1 MSTKKKVV
9 FITGTRADYGKLKSI
24 INKLNKNFNTYIY
37 ITGMHMLSKYGST
50 YIQVVNENQKSS
62 KIKLF
67 KNQTNKEEPAS
78 IIFARTVNDFTKYI
92 LRVEPDLLLVHGDR
106 FEALAAAVSGCANNI
121 LVGHIEGGELSG
133 NIDEHLRHA
142 ISKLSHVHF
151 VSNKF
156 AKRNLIQLGEK
167 KESIY
172 NVGSPDIDIMLS
184 KNLPSL
190 NVVKK
195 KYSINFEKYCI
206 AILHPTFFKDKKSFL
221 KDIKIFINS
230 LIKSEKNYLIIY
242 PNNDYGSDLIIDNY
256 KKFLFKKKNFKIMKS
271 FRFEY
276 FLTLLKNSDLIL
288 GNSSAALM
296 EAPIYGIPAINI
308 GNRQENRFFHISIKN
323 TKFNEKEI
331 IGAIKKLENKK
342 FKFTKHFGKGNSSKL
357 ISSILKKRNVW
368 KISKQKQMV
377 IQDI

>member
-24 INKLNKNFNTYIY
+24 INKLKKNFDTYIY

-50 YIQVVNENQKSS
+50 YIQVVNENKKTS
-62 KIKLF
+62 KIRLF

-78 IIFARTVNDFTKYI
+78 IIFARTVKDFTKYI

-206 AILHPTFFKDKKSFL
+206 AILHPTLFKDKKSFL
-221 KDIKIFINS
+221 NDIKIFINS

-242 PNNDYGSDLIIDNY
+242 PNNDFGSDLIIDSY
-256 KKFLFKKKNFKIMKS
+256 KKLLLKKKKFKIMKS

-323 TKFNEKEI
+323 TKFNEKQI
-331 IGAIKKLENKK
+331 IGAIKILENKK
-342 FKFTKHFGKGNSSKL
+342 FKLTKHFGKGNSSKL
-357 ISSILKKRNVW
+357 ISIILNKRNVW

>member
-24 INKLNKNFNTYIY
+24 INKLNKNFNTFIY

-195 KYSINFEKYCI
+195 KYSINFKKYCI

-221 KDIKIFINS
+221 RDIKIFINS

-256 KKFLFKKKNFKIMKS
+256 KKFLFKKRNFKIMKS

-331 IGAIKKLENKK
+331 LGAIKKLENKK

-357 ISSILKKRNVW
+357 ISNILKKRNVW

>member
-1 MSTKKKVV
+1 MSTKKKIV

-24 INKLNKNFNTYIY
+24 INKIKKNFNTYIY

-50 YIQVVNENQKSS
+50 YIQVVNENRKSS

-92 LRVEPDLLLVHGDR
+92 LKVEPDLLLVHGDR

-190 NVVKK
+190 NTVKK
-195 KYSINFEKYCI
+195 KYSINFEKYSI
-206 AILHPTFFKDKKSFL
+206 AILHPTFFKNKKSFL
-221 KDIKIFINS
+221 NDIKIFINS
-230 LIKSEKNYLIIY
+230 LIKSKKNYLIIY
-242 PNNDYGSDLIIDNY
+242 PNNDYGSDLIIDSY

-357 ISSILKKRNVW
+357 ISNILKKRNVW

>member
-1 MSTKKKVV
+1 MSTKKKVA

-24 INKLNKNFNTYIY
+24 INKLKKNFDTYIY

-50 YIQVVNENQKSS
+50 YIQVVNENKKTS
-62 KIKLF
+62 KIRLF

-78 IIFARTVNDFTKYI
+78 IIFARTVKDFTKYI

-206 AILHPTFFKDKKSFL
+206 AILHPTLFKDKKSFL
-221 KDIKIFINS
+221 NDIKIFINS

-242 PNNDYGSDLIIDNY
+242 PNNDFGSDLIIDSY
-256 KKFLFKKKNFKIMKS
+256 KKLLLKKKNFKIMKS

-308 GNRQENRFFHISIKN
+308 GNRQENRFFHVSIKN
-323 TKFNEKEI
+323 TKFNEKQI
-331 IGAIKKLENKK
+331 IGAIKILENKK
-342 FKFTKHFGKGNSSKL
+342 FKLTKHFGKGNSSKL
-357 ISSILKKRNVW
+357 ISIILNKRNVW

>member
-1 MSTKKKVV
+1 MSTKKKVA

-24 INKLNKNFNTYIY
+24 INKLKKKFDTYIY

-50 YIQVVNENQKSS
+50 YIQVVNENKKTS
-62 KIKLF
+62 KIRLF

-78 IIFARTVNDFTKYI
+78 IIFARTVKDFTKYI

-190 NVVKK
+190 NMVKK

-206 AILHPTFFKDKKSFL
+206 AILHPTLFKDKKSFL
-221 KDIKIFINS
+221 NDIKIFINS

-242 PNNDYGSDLIIDNY
+242 PNNDFGSDLIIDSY
-256 KKFLFKKKNFKIMKS
+256 KKLLLKKKNFKIMKS

-308 GNRQENRFFHISIKN
+308 GNRQENRFFHVSIKN
-323 TKFNEKEI
+323 TKFNEKQI
-331 IGAIKKLENKK
+331 ISAIKILENKK
-342 FKFTKHFGKGNSSKL
+342 FKLTKHFGKGNSSKL
-357 ISSILKKRNVW
+357 ISIILNKRNVW

>member
-1 MSTKKKVV
+1 
-9 FITGTRADYGKLKSI
+9 
-24 INKLNKNFNTYIY
+24 
-37 ITGMHMLSKYGST
+37 MLSKYGST
-50 YIQVVNENQKSS
+50 YIQVVNENKKTS
-62 KIKLF
+62 KIRLF

-78 IIFARTVNDFTKYI
+78 IIFARTVKDFTKYI

-206 AILHPTFFKDKKSFL
+206 AILHPTLFKDKKSFL
-221 KDIKIFINS
+221 NDIKIFINS

-242 PNNDYGSDLIIDNY
+242 PNNDFGSDLIIDSY
-256 KKFLFKKKNFKIMKS
+256 KKLLLKKKNFKIMKS

-308 GNRQENRFFHISIKN
+308 GNRQENRFFHVSIKN
-323 TKFNEKEI
+323 TKFNEKQI
-331 IGAIKKLENKK
+331 IGAIKILENKK
-342 FKFTKHFGKGNSSKL
+342 FKLTKHFGKGNSSKL
-357 ISSILKKRNVW
+357 ISIILNKRNVW

>member
-1 MSTKKKVV
+1 MYSKKKIV

-24 INKLNKNFNTYIY
+24 INKLKDKFSVYIY

-50 YIQVVNENQKSS
+50 YMQVVRENKEKS

-78 IIFARTVNDFTKYI
+78 VIFARTVNNFTKYI
-92 LRVEPDLLLVHGDR
+92 LKVNPDLLLVHGDR

-167 KESIY
+167 KESVY

-184 KNLPSL
+184 KNLPPL
-190 NVVKK
+190 DKAKK
-195 KYSINFEKYCI
+195 KYSIKFKSYCI
-206 AILHPTFFKDKKSFL
+206 GIFHPTFFKDKKSFL
-221 KDIKIFINS
+221 SEIKIYIKS
-230 LIKSEKNYLIIY
+230 LIKSKKNYLIIY
-242 PNNDYGSDLIIDNY
+242 PNNDYGSDMIIDNY
-256 KKFLFKKKNFKIMKS
+256 KKLLLKNKNFKIMKS

-276 FLTLLKNSDLIL
+276 FLTLLKNSDLIV

-308 GNRQENRFFHISIKN
+308 GNRQKNRFFHVSIKN
-323 TKFNEKEI
+323 VPFSQNKI
-331 IGAIKKLENKK
+331 VSAIKNMQTKK
-342 FKFTKHFGKGNSSKL
+342 YKFTKHFGKGNSSIL
-357 ISSILKKRNVW
+357 ISNILKTKKIW